1 MERNVGTGFV
11 KYIVVSIVVIAVSAG
26 TALSQDAMVLSLD
39 EAISTALENNPGIT
53 ISDADI
59 EISRAQVRNSKSAY
73 YPDISTRLVIPF
85 IGRESGFFL
94 DQMIWDFGRTSN
106 HVKASKAQLKS
117 SKYEKLKTR
126 EDVILNTIESY
137 YNVLAHQ
144 HRTDAARKRTI
155 EFEKRLQQAE
165 GFFRAGRVAQIDVT
179 KAEVNLGNARLDLV
193 AAENE
198 YEAAKVGLLK
208 AMGFEGE
215 YNFTL
220 VDTLERPK
228 MDINLEE
235 SIDHAV
241 ESRPEIKSMKAQE
254 AAMRANLAATK
265 KEFYPLIFGRTA
277 YRFKGKG
284 AETPGFIAGIG
295 LQFPIFEG
303 FSRFADVQDAR
314 ARLTRTQAQ
323 IAQAKADIA
332 SEIKQLRLDLGFAE
346 KNIAVTEQTKRSA
359 EQSLLLARERYRLE
373 RASEVELAEAESLFA
388 STNATYMQA
397 IYNYNIAA
405 ARLERAIGE
414 YDESYK

>member
-1 MERNVGTGFV
+1 M
-11 KYIVVSIVVIAVSAG
+11 
-26 TALSQDAMVLSLD
+26 
-39 EAISTALENNPGIT
+39 
-53 ISDADI
+53 
-59 EISRAQVRNSKSAY
+59 
-73 YPDISTRLVIPF
+73 
-85 IGRESGFFL
+85 
-94 DQMIWDFGRTSN
+94 
-106 HVKASKAQLKS
+106 
-117 SKYEKLKTR
+117 
-126 EDVILNTIESY
+126 
-137 YNVLAHQ
+137 
-144 HRTDAARKRTI
+144 
-155 EFEKRLQQAE
+155 
-165 GFFRAGRVAQIDVT
+165 
-179 KAEVNLGNARLDLV
+179 
-193 AAENE
+193 
-198 YEAAKVGLLK
+198 GL
-208 AMGFEGE
+208 EGE

-235 SIDHAV
+235 SIDRAV

-323 IAQAKADIA
+323 IAQTKADIA
-332 SEIKQLRLDLGFAE
+332 SDIKQLRLDLGFAE
-346 KNIAVTEQTKRSA
+346 KNIAVTEQTRNSA